1 MIKCNDETSSRSET
15 LREGLLGALWLNVN
29 PERLNFNANYHP
41 DDDDNR
47 SRGMA
52 LVSQDFMKTYKH
64 LYERL
69 YSRENL
75 LLAFKKAKA
84 GKSKKFY
91 VWEFEKDLEI
101 NISLLQK
108 ELITESYHPQP
119 LRTFVLRDPKTRKI
133 AVSSFRDRVVHHA
146 VCNLLIPLYE
156 KIFIYDSYANR
167 KGKGALKAIQ
177 RFDQFKRQVS
187 QNGRLVKEAQNANQ
201 VRGYL
206 LKADIKHYFENVNHN
221 ILLTFLRKKIRDEKL
236 LALITLILNNFK
248 TKTFYT
254 GMPLGNLTSQFFAN
268 VYLNELDYFVK
279 HRLSARYYLRYVDDF
294 VIFHQ
299 NQEVLNDYRE
309 KIAFFLKNGLQL
321 ELHPQKCSIQPLKEG
336 VDYLGYQSFYY
347 YKLPRKRNLRKITS
361 RLKDLTEGK
370 ETLTEQKL
378 RSLAA
383 GWHSYLHHANT
394 FFLEQDFLVRIR
406 QIVQHHNL

>member
-1 MIKCNDETSSRSET
+1 M
-15 LREGLLGALWLNVN
+15 
-29 PERLNFNANYHP
+29 
-41 DDDDNR
+41 
-47 SRGMA
+47 
-52 LVSQDFMKTYKH
+52 VSQDFMKTYKH

-84 GKSKKFY
+84 GKSKKLY

-146 VCNLLIPLYE
+146 VCNLLIPIYE
-156 KIFIYDSYANR
+156 KIFIYDSYATR
-167 KGKGALKAIQ
+167 KGKGTLKAIQ

-236 LALITLILNNFK
+236 LVLITLILNNFK
-248 TKTFYT
+248 TKIFYT

-299 NQEVLNDYRE
+299 NQEVLNDYLK
-309 KIAFFLKNGLQL
+309 KIAFFLKNNLQL
-321 ELHPQKCSIQPLKEG
+321 ELHPQKCRVQPLKEG
-336 VDYLGYQSFYY
+336 VDYLGYESFYY
-347 YKLPRKRNLRKITS
+347 YKLPRKRNLRKIIN
-361 RLKDLTEGK
+361 RLDGLAQGT
-370 ETLTEQKL
+370 ETLTEKKIL
-378 RSLAA
+378 SLTA
-383 GWHSYLHHANT
+383 GWYGYLKHANT
-394 FFLEQDFLVRIR
+394 FFLWRGFLSKIR